1 MRIVWT
7 EPAIQDAE
15 NIKAYI
21 AQDSEI
27 YAIRVLERIF
37 EVVDEL
43 CIFPRLG
50 RVVPEFQEHD
60 IREVFAYNY
69 LLSQG

>member
-21 AQDSEI
+21 EHDSEI
-27 YAIRVLERIF
+27 YAIRVLEEIF

-43 CIFPRLG
+43 SIFPRLG
-50 RVVPEFQEHD
+50 RAVPEFEKHD
-60 IREVFAYNY
+60 I
-69 LLSQG
+69 